1 MEFYSAIKNKNLSFA
16 DKWMERENI
25 IFSEVSHV
33 QKHKGCMFFLNV
45 EDKFNTNLSTVIYT
59 YKYVQNMSP
68 KAGLL
73 ENTKGGVK
81 VEKDG
86 SE

>member
-1 MEFYSAIKNKNLSFA
+1 
-16 DKWMERENI
+16 
-25 IFSEVSHV
+25 
-33 QKHKGCMFFLNV
+33 MFFLNV